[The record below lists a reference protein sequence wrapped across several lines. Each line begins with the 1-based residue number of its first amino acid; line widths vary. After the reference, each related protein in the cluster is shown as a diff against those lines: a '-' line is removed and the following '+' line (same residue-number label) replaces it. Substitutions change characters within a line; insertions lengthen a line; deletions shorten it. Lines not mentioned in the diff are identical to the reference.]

1 MGFTRSTTNVS
12 VHQGLS
18 DYPNQDDGLTAAQ
31 LKATFDFPA
40 ETLQND
46 LNGLETELEDVSSA
60 ANIGADVITAGDESD
75 ANVQAK
81 LEKLAAD
88 MVGITQGAVADGS
101 ITLAKLASSLADS
114 LAVKDGTLQT
124 GLNSQ
129 KVGGYTISNIQNY
142 AKGVIK
148 SGTYTG
154 NTTGST
160 TTNTITVGI
169 QPKLLIIRG
178 YVAGTDT
185 LNPRNDD
192 NAIAIIVGSYGKVI
206 TTKDRGNNI
215 GEISVTL
222 SSTGF
227 TLTGSWFN
235 YNNKTYTYV
244 AI

>member
-46 LNGLETELEDVSSA
+46 LNGLETELEAVESA
-60 ANIGADVITAGDESD
+60 SNIGADVIAVGDESD

-101 ITLAKLASSLADS
+101 ITQAKLASTLVSSLAF
-114 LAVKDGTLQT
+114 KDGTLQS
-124 GLNSQ
+124 GLNSEQ
-129 KVGGYTISNIQNY
+129 LGGNTLAQ
-142 AKGVIK
+142 IK
-148 SGTYTG
+148 SYVDGGIVSSTYTG
-154 NTTGST
+154 NTTNTT
-160 TTNTITVGI
+160 TTNTITVGF
-169 QPKLLIIRG
+169 QPKFL
-178 YVAGTDT
+178 
-185 LNPRNDD
+185 
-192 NAIAIIVGSYGKVI
+192 AIYGEPHIAQNSSTGIALFVGGNGLVLRDSYTPSELTI
-206 TTKDRGNNI
+206 
-215 GEISVTL
+215 TL

-227 TLTGSWFN
+227 TLTGKTMN
-235 YNNKTYTYV
+235 YSSKTYTYV
-244 AI
+244 AFR